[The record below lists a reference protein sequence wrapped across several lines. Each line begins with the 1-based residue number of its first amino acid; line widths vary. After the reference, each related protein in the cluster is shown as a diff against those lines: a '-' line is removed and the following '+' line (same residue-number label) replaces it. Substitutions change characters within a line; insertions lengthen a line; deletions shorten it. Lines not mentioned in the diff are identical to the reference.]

1 MMDTARPMPPGPAP
15 TINAAGLKVFQDW
28 IAAGTPVAS
37 GSCVPPT
44 DPFKLPPQC
53 STGKS
58 WTGGDSGDKTMH
70 PGKAC
75 IGCHSTRP
83 KAPTF
88 QIAGTVY
95 QTGHEP
101 DDCFG
106 GPPAGT
112 ATPTVEITDAA
123 GAVVTITPNSSGNF
137 SSRTMIKLPYT
148 AKVKFAGRERVM
160 SGAQMSGDCNS
171 CHSQAGTNYAP
182 GRIVLP

>member
-1 MMDTARPMPPGPAP
+1 MAT
-15 TINAAGLKVFQDW
+15 
-28 IAAGTPVAS
+28 

-53 STGKS
+53 STGTS
-58 WTGGDSGDKTMH
+58 WTDGDRGDKTMH

-75 IGCHSTRP
+75 IACHSSR
-83 KAPTF
+83 KGPTF

-101 DDCFG
+101 DDCVG
-106 GPPAGT
+106 GPAMGS
-112 ATPTVEITDAA
+112 ATVEVTDAA
-123 GAVVTITPNSSGNF
+123 GMVVTITPNSSGNF
-137 SSRTMIKLPYT
+137 SSRTALKLPYT

-171 CHSQAGTNYAP
+171 CHTQTGTNYAP